1 MCVLCFLC
9 VSGCVCVSALFC
21 VYVCVCVCV
30 FFFVCLVFVCVLFLF
45 CVCVFVCMCVFLCV
59 CVCFACVYVRLCC
72 CVFVFSLHV
81 LKKAQADIDDHKAH
95 CVHNMEPILYEAY
108 LGGCVSGVV
117 CVYVF
122 AHVHICMSACGQKC
136 KESL

>member
-1 MCVLCFLC
+1 MC
-9 VSGCVCVSALFC
+9 
-21 VYVCVCVCV
+21 VCVCVCFLCV
-30 FFFVCLVFVCVLFLF
+30 LFVCVCVLFLF
-45 CVCVFVCMCVFLCV
+45 CVCVYVCVLVRVCVVRVFVCVYVFV
-59 CVCFACVYVRLCC
+59 CVRLCC

-81 LKKAQADIDDHKAH
+81 LKKAQADIDNHKAH

-108 LGGCVSGVV
+108 LCGCVSGVV

-122 AHVHICMSACGQKC
+122 AHVHIYMSACGQKC

>member
-1 MCVLCFLC
+1 M
-9 VSGCVCVSALFC
+9 G
-21 VYVCVCVCV
+21 VCVCVCV
-30 FFFVCLVFVCVLFLF
+30 VLCV
-45 CVCVFVCMCVFLCV
+45 CVCVFCVSCLCVCVSCFCFVCVCMCVFLCV
-59 CVCFACVYVRLCC
+59 CVCFACVCMCLCVYVRLCC

-108 LGGCVSGVV
+108 LCGCVSGVV